1 MWISQTSPEQSKQK
15 PRPKKWFHESRTI
28 LRAPREKSE
37 NDKLFITALRIRHP
51 ATIPISM
58 QVFHFNIIYA
68 ICTNQ
73 TPENYAMNNECIL
86 LGTLINYTTTVYNE
100 YLLLW
105 NLYSILSLTQTNL
118 WSPEAYFG
126 VAI

>member
-15 PRPKKWFHESRTI
+15 PDPNNDSTSLERFYE
-28 LRAPREKSE
+28 PRGKIR
-37 NDKLFITALRIRHP
+37 NDKLFITTLRIRHP

-73 TPENYAMNNECIL
+73 TPENYAMNNACIL

-126 VAI
+126 VAV

>member
-1 MWISQTSPEQSKQK
+1 MDQSNQPRTIKTKTLTQTMIPRVSNDSTSPEGKI
-15 PRPKKWFHESRTI
+15 R
-28 LRAPREKSE
+28 
-37 NDKLFITALRIRHP
+37 NDKLFITTLRIRHP

-126 VAI
+126 VAV